1 MSVIARESLAA
12 ELAMKESISV
22 TKANQL
28 LKTTF
33 DLISEHLSAGNNV
46 RLTGIG
52 TLRQATLSARTYR
65 NPRTGAVSPKGERRA
80 IRFEASTK
88 LEQAIGR

>member
-1 MSVIARESLAA
+1 MSVIAREALAA
-12 ELAMKESISV
+12 ELAVKEGISV
-22 TKANQL
+22 TKANKL

-33 DLISEHLSAGNNV
+33 ELITDHLSEGANV
-46 RLTGIG
+46 RLTGFG
-52 TLRQATLSARTYR
+52 TLRQAVLAARDYR
-65 NPRTGAVSPKGERRA
+65 NPRTGSAMSKGERRA